1 MEVYALM
8 DRMKTSQNNSKSISR
23 DNDGCGQENQMSRVY
38 CSLYQC
44 LWTGT
49 PDVHCVFNFRNME
62 RDVRS
67 KDRRYV
73 F

>member
-1 MEVYALM
+1 MMA
-8 DRMKTSQNNSKSISR
+8 
-23 DNDGCGQENQMSRVY
+23 GGQENQMSRVY

-62 RDVRS
+62 RDVRWEE
-67 KDRRYV
+67 RRYM

>member
-1 MEVYALM
+1 MA
-8 DRMKTSQNNSKSISR
+8 
-23 DNDGCGQENQMSRVY
+23 GGQENQMSRVY

-49 PDVHCVFNFRNME
+49 PDVHCVFNFRNMK
-62 RDVRS
+62 RDVRWEE
-67 KDRRYV
+67 RRYM